1 MSDIKVIWSSEC
13 LELNNM
19 QVERDMCFL
28 FALDYLKRALDFS
41 NALVYNLLRKRIGRD
56 ADLPSVLKC
65 L

>member
-13 LELNNM
+13 LELNNV

-41 NALVYNLLRKRIGRD
+41 NALVYNLLKMFIRI
-56 ADLPSVLKC
+56 AS
-65 L
+65 

>member
-1 MSDIKVIWSSEC
+1 
-13 LELNNM
+13 M

-56 ADLPSVLKC
+56 AGLPSVSTIELDEWIDNETM
-65 L
+65 